1 MSGAPDKR
9 DQTMNQD
16 QLLGLDE
23 SHLILVGRGPH
34 RLTAATAAAFNDMQ
48 VAAAH
53 AGFSLQAASSWRGFE
68 RQLAIWNGKWRGE
81 RPLLDAHNQPLD
93 ALQLGETERLHAILH
108 WSALPGTSRHH
119 WGTDLDIYDPDC
131 LPAGTRLA
139 LEPWEYEAGGWF
151 ADLREWLD
159 DHMNDFGF
167 FLPYAKGEQ
176 PDQGVA
182 YEPWHLSFAPESD
195 GLALDPAAL
204 ALCLERAD
212 IEGKECILAHLDE
225 ILARYVTPAHHE
237 RRV

>member
-1 MSGAPDKR
+1 M
-9 DQTMNQD
+9 TQD

-53 AGFSLQAASSWRGFE
+53 EGFNLQAASSWRGFE

-81 RPLLDAHNQPLD
+81 RPLLDADNQPLD
-93 ALQLGETERLHAILH
+93 ALQLDDMERLHAILR

-131 LPAGTRLA
+131 LPVGTRLA

-151 ADLREWLD
+151 ADLGEWLG
-159 DHMNDFGF
+159 DHMADFGF
-167 FLPYAKGEQ
+167 FLPYAK
-176 PDQGVA
+176 PLDAPQGVA
-182 YEPWHLSFAPESD
+182 YEPWHISFAPES
-195 GLALDPAAL
+195 GEQRLDPDAL
-204 ALCLERAD
+204 ALCLQQAD
-212 IEGKECILAHLDE
+212 IEGKACILAHLDE
-225 ILARYVTPAHHE
+225 ILACYVTAGHTE
-237 RRV
+237 RRI

>member
-1 MSGAPDKR
+1 M
-9 DQTMNQD
+9 TQD

-48 VAAAH
+48 VAAAYE
-53 AGFSLQAASSWRGFE
+53 GFNLQAASSWRSFE

-81 RPLLDAHNQPLD
+81 RPLLDADNQPLD
-93 ALQLGETERLHAILH
+93 ALQLDDMERLHAILR

-131 LPAGTRLA
+131 LPVGTRLA

-151 ADLREWLD
+151 ADLGEWLG
-159 DHMNDFGF
+159 DHMADFGF
-167 FLPYAKGEQ
+167 FLPYAK
-176 PDQGVA
+176 PLDAAQGVA
-182 YEPWHLSFAPESD
+182 YEPWHISFAPES
-195 GLALDPAAL
+195 GEQRLDPDAL
-204 ALCLERAD
+204 ALCLQQAD

-225 ILARYVTPAHHE
+225 ILARYVTAGHTE
-237 RRV
+237 RRIL

>member
-1 MSGAPDKR
+1 
-9 DQTMNQD
+9 
-16 QLLGLDE
+16 
-23 SHLILVGRGPH
+23 VGRGPH

-53 AGFSLQAASSWRGFE
+53 AGFNLQAASSWRGFE

-237 RRV
+237 RRF

>member
-1 MSGAPDKR
+1 
-9 DQTMNQD
+9 
-16 QLLGLDE
+16 
-23 SHLILVGRGPH
+23 
-34 RLTAATAAAFNDMQ
+34 AAFNDMQ

-53 AGFSLQAASSWRGFE
+53 AGFNLQAASSWRGFE

-237 RRV
+237 RRF

>member
-1 MSGAPDKR
+1 M
-9 DQTMNQD
+9 TQD

-53 AGFSLQAASSWRGFE
+53 EGFNLQAASSWRSFE

-81 RPLLDAHNQPLD
+81 RPLLDANNRPLD
-93 ALQLGETERLHAILH
+93 ALQLSDEERLHAILR

-151 ADLREWLD
+151 ADLGEWLG
-159 DHMNDFGF
+159 DHMSDFGF
-167 FLPYAKGEQ
+167 FLPYAKPLEAA
-176 PDQGVA
+176 QGVA
-182 YEPWHLSFAPESD
+182 YEPWHISFALES
-195 GLALDPAAL
+195 AEQRLDPDAL
-204 ALCLERAD
+204 ALCLQQAD
-212 IEGKECILAHLDE
+212 IEGKACILSHLDE
-225 ILARYVTPAHHE
+225 ILARYVTAGHTE
-237 RRV
+237 RRI

>member
-1 MSGAPDKR
+1 MT
-9 DQTMNQD
+9 QE

-23 SHLILVGRGPH
+23 SHLVLVGRGPH

-53 AGFSLQAASSWRGFE
+53 EGHNLQAASSWRSFE

-81 RPLLDAHNQPLD
+81 RPLLDADNQPMD
-93 ALQLGETERLHAILH
+93 TLQLSECERLHAILR

-131 LPAGTRLA
+131 LPAGTKLA

-151 ADLREWLD
+151 SDLGDWLT

-167 FLPYAKGEQ
+167 FLPYARSVGSGS
-176 PDQGVA
+176 GVA
-182 YEPWHLSFAPESD
+182 YEPWHISFALESREQR
-195 GLALDPAAL
+195 LDPDAL
-204 ALCLERAD
+204 ALCLQQAD
-212 IEGKECILAHLDE
+212 IEGKSTILAHLDE
-225 ILARYVTPAHHE
+225 ILARYVTTCPDE
-237 RRV
+237 RKTP

>member
-1 MSGAPDKR
+1 M
-9 DQTMNQD
+9 TQD

-48 VAAAH
+48 GGAAH
-53 AGFSLQAASSWRGFE
+53 GGINLEAASSWRSFE

-81 RPLLDAHNQPLD
+81 RPLLDADNQPLD
-93 ALQLGETERLHAILH
+93 ALQLDDMERLHAILR

-131 LPAGTRLA
+131 LPVGTRLA

-151 ADLREWLD
+151 ADLGEWLG
-159 DHMNDFGF
+159 DHMADFGF
-167 FLPYAKGEQ
+167 FLPYAK
-176 PDQGVA
+176 PLDAAQGVA
-182 YEPWHLSFAPESD
+182 YEPWHISFAPES
-195 GLALDPAAL
+195 GEQRLDPDAL
-204 ALCLERAD
+204 ALCLQQAD

-225 ILARYVTPAHHE
+225 ILARYVTAGHTE
-237 RRV
+237 RRI

>member
-1 MSGAPDKR
+1 MT
-9 DQTMNQD
+9 QE

-23 SHLILVGRGPH
+23 SHLVLVGRGPH

-53 AGFSLQAASSWRGFE
+53 EGHNLQAASSWRSFE

-81 RPLLDAHNQPLD
+81 RPLLDADNQPLD
-93 ALQLGETERLHAILH
+93 ALQLDDMERLHAILR

-131 LPAGTRLA
+131 LPVGTRLA

-151 ADLREWLD
+151 ADLGEWLG
-159 DHMNDFGF
+159 DHMADFGF
-167 FLPYAKGEQ
+167 FLPYAK
-176 PDQGVA
+176 PLDAAQGVA
-182 YEPWHLSFAPESD
+182 YEPWHISFAPES
-195 GLALDPAAL
+195 GEQRLDPNAL
-204 ALCLERAD
+204 ALCLQQAD

-225 ILARYVTPAHHE
+225 ILARYVTAGHTE
-237 RRV
+237 RRI

>member
-1 MSGAPDKR
+1 M
-9 DQTMNQD
+9 TQD

-53 AGFSLQAASSWRGFE
+53 EGFNLQAASSWRGFE

-81 RPLLDAHNQPLD
+81 RPLLDADNQPLD
-93 ALQLGETERLHAILH
+93 ALQLDDMERLHAILR

-131 LPAGTRLA
+131 LPVGTRLA

-151 ADLREWLD
+151 ADLGEWLG
-159 DHMNDFGF
+159 DHMADFGF
-167 FLPYAKGEQ
+167 FLPYAK
-176 PDQGVA
+176 PLDAAQGVA
-182 YEPWHLSFAPESD
+182 YEPWHISFAPES
-195 GLALDPAAL
+195 GEQRLDPDAL
-204 ALCLERAD
+204 ALCLQQAD

-225 ILARYVTPAHHE
+225 ILARYVTAGHTE
-237 RRV
+237 RRI

>member
-1 MSGAPDKR
+1 M
-9 DQTMNQD
+9 TQD

-48 VAAAH
+48 VAAAYE
-53 AGFSLQAASSWRGFE
+53 GFNLQAASSWRSFE

-81 RPLLDAHNQPLD
+81 RPLLDADNQPLD
-93 ALQLGETERLHAILH
+93 ALQLDDMERLHAILR

-151 ADLREWLD
+151 ADLGEWLG

-167 FLPYAKGEQ
+167 FLPYAKPLEAA
-176 PDQGVA
+176 QGVA
-182 YEPWHLSFAPESD
+182 YEPWHISFALES
-195 GLALDPAAL
+195 AEQRLDPDAL
-204 ALCLERAD
+204 ALCLQQAD
-212 IEGKECILAHLDE
+212 IEGKACILSHLDE
-225 ILARYVTPAHHE
+225 ILARYVTAGHTE
-237 RRV
+237 RRI

>member
-1 MSGAPDKR
+1 M
-9 DQTMNQD
+9 TQD

-48 VAAAH
+48 VAAAYE
-53 AGFSLQAASSWRGFE
+53 GFNLQAASSWRSFE

-81 RPLLDAHNQPLD
+81 RPLLDADNQPLD
-93 ALQLGETERLHAILH
+93 ALQLDDMERLHAILR

-151 ADLREWLD
+151 ADLGEWLG
-159 DHMNDFGF
+159 DHMSDFGF
-167 FLPYAKGEQ
+167 FLPYAK
-176 PDQGVA
+176 PLDAAQGVA
-182 YEPWHLSFAPESD
+182 YEPWHISFAPES
-195 GLALDPAAL
+195 GEQRLDPDAL
-204 ALCLERAD
+204 ALCLQQAD

-225 ILARYVTPAHHE
+225 ILARYVTAGHTE
-237 RRV
+237 RRI

>member
-1 MSGAPDKR
+1 M
-9 DQTMNQD
+9 TQD

-48 VAAAH
+48 VAAAYE
-53 AGFSLQAASSWRGFE
+53 GFNLQAASSWRSFE

-81 RPLLDAHNQPLD
+81 RPLLDADNQPLD
-93 ALQLGETERLHAILH
+93 ALQLDDMERLHAILR

-131 LPAGTRLA
+131 LPVGTRLA

-151 ADLREWLD
+151 ADLGEWLG
-159 DHMNDFGF
+159 DHMADFDF
-167 FLPYAKGEQ
+167 FLPYAK
-176 PDQGVA
+176 PLDAAQGVA
-182 YEPWHLSFAPESD
+182 YEPWHISFAPES
-195 GLALDPAAL
+195 GEQRLDPNAL
-204 ALCLERAD
+204 ALCRQQAN

-225 ILARYVTPAHHE
+225 ILARYVTAGHTE
-237 RRV
+237 RRI

>member
-1 MSGAPDKR
+1 M
-9 DQTMNQD
+9 TQD

-53 AGFSLQAASSWRGFE
+53 EGFNLQAASSWRSFE

-81 RPLLDAHNQPLD
+81 RPLLDANNQPLD
-93 ALQLGETERLHAILH
+93 ALLLDETERLHAILR

-131 LPAGTRLA
+131 LPDGTRLA

-151 ADLREWLD
+151 ADLGEWLG

-167 FLPYAKGEQ
+167 FLPYAKPLEAA
-176 PDQGVA
+176 QGVA
-182 YEPWHLSFAPESD
+182 YEPWHISFALES
-195 GLALDPAAL
+195 AEQRLDPDAL
-204 ALCLERAD
+204 ALCLQQAD
-212 IEGKECILAHLDE
+212 IEGKACILSHLDE
-225 ILARYVTPAHHE
+225 ILARYVTAGHTE
-237 RRV
+237 RRI

>member
-1 MSGAPDKR
+1 M
-9 DQTMNQD
+9 TQD

-48 VAAAH
+48 VAAAYE
-53 AGFSLQAASSWRGFE
+53 GFNLQAASSWRSFE

-81 RPLLDAHNQPLD
+81 RPLLDADNQPLD
-93 ALQLGETERLHAILH
+93 ALQLDDMERLHAILR

-131 LPAGTRLA
+131 LPVGTRLA

-151 ADLREWLD
+151 ADLGEWLG
-159 DHMNDFGF
+159 DHMADFGF
-167 FLPYAKGEQ
+167 FLPYAK
-176 PDQGVA
+176 PLDAAQGVA
-182 YEPWHLSFAPESD
+182 YEPWHISFAPES
-195 GLALDPAAL
+195 GEQRLDPNAL
-204 ALCLERAD
+204 ALCLQQAD

-225 ILARYVTPAHHE
+225 ILARYVTAGHTE
-237 RRV
+237 RRI

>member
-1 MSGAPDKR
+1 M
-9 DQTMNQD
+9 TQD

-48 VAAAH
+48 VAAAYE
-53 AGFSLQAASSWRGFE
+53 GFNLQAASSWRGFE

-81 RPLLDAHNQPLD
+81 RPLLDADNQPLD
-93 ALQLGETERLHAILH
+93 ALQLDDMERLHAILR

-131 LPAGTRLA
+131 LPVGTRLA

-151 ADLREWLD
+151 ADLGEWLG
-159 DHMNDFGF
+159 DHMADFGF
-167 FLPYAKGEQ
+167 FLPYAK
-176 PDQGVA
+176 PLDAAQGVA
-182 YEPWHLSFAPESD
+182 YEPWHISFAPES
-195 GLALDPAAL
+195 GEQRLDPNAL
-204 ALCLERAD
+204 ALCLQQAD

-225 ILARYVTPAHHE
+225 ILARYVTAGHTE
-237 RRV
+237 RRI

>member
-1 MSGAPDKR
+1 M
-9 DQTMNQD
+9 TQD

-53 AGFSLQAASSWRGFE
+53 EGFNLQAASSWRGFE

-81 RPLLDAHNQPLD
+81 RPLLDADNQPLD
-93 ALQLGETERLHAILH
+93 ALQLDDMERLHAILR

-119 WGTDLDIYDPDC
+119 WGTDLDIYDPDS
-131 LPAGTRLA
+131 LPVGTRLA

-151 ADLREWLD
+151 ADLGEWLG
-159 DHMNDFGF
+159 DHMTDFGF
-167 FLPYAKGEQ
+167 FLPYAK
-176 PDQGVA
+176 PLDAAQGVA
-182 YEPWHLSFAPESD
+182 YEPWHISFAPES
-195 GLALDPAAL
+195 GEQRLDPDAL
-204 ALCLERAD
+204 ALCLQQAD

-225 ILARYVTPAHHE
+225 ILARYVTAGHTE
-237 RRV
+237 RRI

>member
-1 MSGAPDKR
+1 M
-9 DQTMNQD
+9 TQD

-48 VAAAH
+48 VAAAYE
-53 AGFSLQAASSWRGFE
+53 GFNLQAASSWRGFE

-81 RPLLDAHNQPLD
+81 RPLLDADNQPLD
-93 ALQLGETERLHAILH
+93 ALQLDDMERLHAILR

-131 LPAGTRLA
+131 LPVGTRLA

-151 ADLREWLD
+151 ADLGEWLG
-159 DHMNDFGF
+159 DHMTDFGF
-167 FLPYAKGEQ
+167 FLPYAK
-176 PDQGVA
+176 PLDAAQGVA
-182 YEPWHLSFAPESD
+182 YEPWHISFAPES
-195 GLALDPAAL
+195 GEQRLDPDAL
-204 ALCLERAD
+204 ALCLQQAD

-225 ILARYVTPAHHE
+225 ILARYVTAGHTE
-237 RRV
+237 RRI

>member
-1 MSGAPDKR
+1 M
-9 DQTMNQD
+9 TQD

-48 VAAAH
+48 VAAAYE
-53 AGFSLQAASSWRGFE
+53 GFNLQAASSWRSFE

-81 RPLLDAHNQPLD
+81 RPLLDADNQPLD
-93 ALQLGETERLHAILH
+93 ALQLDDMERLHAILR

-131 LPAGTRLA
+131 LPVGTRLA

-151 ADLREWLD
+151 ADLGEWLG
-159 DHMNDFGF
+159 DHMTDFGF
-167 FLPYAKGEQ
+167 FLPYAK
-176 PDQGVA
+176 PLDAAQGVA
-182 YEPWHLSFAPESD
+182 YEPWHISFAPES
-195 GLALDPAAL
+195 GEQRLDPDAL
-204 ALCLERAD
+204 ALCLQQAD

-225 ILARYVTPAHHE
+225 ILARYVTAGHTE
-237 RRV
+237 RRI

>member
-1 MSGAPDKR
+1 M
-9 DQTMNQD
+9 TQD

-48 VAAAH
+48 VAAAYE
-53 AGFSLQAASSWRGFE
+53 GFNLQAASSWRSFE

-81 RPLLDAHNQPLD
+81 RPLLDADNQPLD
-93 ALQLGETERLHAILH
+93 ALQLDDMERLHAILR

-131 LPAGTRLA
+131 LPVGTRLA

-151 ADLREWLD
+151 ADLGECLG
-159 DHMNDFGF
+159 DHMADFGF
-167 FLPYAKGEQ
+167 FLPYAK
-176 PDQGVA
+176 PLDAAQGVA
-182 YEPWHLSFAPESD
+182 YEPWHISFAPES
-195 GLALDPAAL
+195 GEQRLDPNAL
-204 ALCLERAD
+204 ALCLQQAD

-225 ILARYVTPAHHE
+225 ILARYVTAGHTE
-237 RRV
+237 RRI